1 MPHINTEP
9 GQHDH
14 TVSAYIIK
22 RNPDSLEE
30 TPKLLV
36 HMHKKFNKLLQPGGH
51 IELNESPWAA
61 IAHELVEETGYQFS
75 QLEVVQPVHLAFGL
89 NDTNMVL
96 HPTPF
101 VYNTHP
107 TDSEGNHYHTDVTF
121 LFLTTEFPEG
131 EPGEGETTDLRW
143 LTLEE
148 IQEDKDKII
157 GSGVK
162 AISEVAFEILK
173 DPSWKSYPTNTFK

>member
-1 MPHINTEP
+1 MPHIHTEN
-9 GQHDH
+9 GHHDH

-22 RNPDSLEE
+22 WDPNNLNEQ
-30 TPKLLV
+30 PKLLV

-51 IELNESPWAA
+51 IELNENPWEA
-61 IAHELVEETGYQFS
+61 IKHELVEETGYDIF
-75 QLEVVQPVHLAFGL
+75 QLEIIQPRHLAFGL
-89 NDTNMVL
+89 NKTNMVL

-107 TDSEGNHYHTDVTF
+107 TDPEGTHYHTDVTF
-121 LFLTTEFPEG
+121 LFLTTEEPNG

-143 LTLEE
+143 LTLDQ
-148 IQEDKDKII
+148 IREDAESLL

-162 AISEVAFEILK
+162 AISEVAFEILQDK
-173 DPSWKSYPTNTFK
+173 NWWAYPTSDFK